1 MMPRGSSNVMNK
13 IKKLII
19 IVFLFFTFFAH
30 AVEQKMIISA
40 EQKTST
46 AAHVL
51 YELEKFFQED
61 IHAQELKSKYH
72 LDLEMELLD
81 EYVLV
86 VIKPI
91 QTVLVKNELKLL
103 LQMKYPQ
110 AFMVPNSYK
119 EKNNTVRQEA
129 KKIVIETTLPKQIK
143 NVRKIPKGVVEKKEI
158 VKADSLLPN
167 IANEWLALLILAIAG
182 LLLVYRSTRQINKIK
197 KLQEKLES
205 YQEKVENQMDYIG
218 EQYE

>member
-1 MMPRGSSNVMNK
+1 MNK
-13 IKKLII
+13 IKRLII

-40 EQKTST
+40 EEKTST
-46 AAHVL
+46 SARIL
-51 YELEKFFQED
+51 YELENFFQED
-61 IHAQELKSKYH
+61 THAKELKSKYH
-72 LDLEMELLD
+72 LDLEMEVLD
-81 EYVLV
+81 KYVLV

-103 LQMKYPQ
+103 LKMKYPQ
-110 AFMVPNSYK
+110 AFMVPNSHK
-119 EKNNTVRQEA
+119 EKKSTVRHKA
-129 KKIVIETTLPKQIK
+129 KKIVTETPVPQQIK
-143 NVRKIPKGVVEKKEI
+143 NVRKIPKSVVEKKEI
-158 VKADSLLPN
+158 IKADSLLPN
-167 IANEWLALLILAIAG
+167 IANEWLALLVLAIAG

>member
-1 MMPRGSSNVMNK
+1 MNK
-13 IKKLII
+13 IKRLII
-19 IVFLFFTFFAH
+19 IVFLFSTFFAH

-40 EQKTST
+40 EHKTST

-61 IHAQELKSKYH
+61 KHAKELKSKYH
-72 LDLEMELLD
+72 FNVEMELLD

-91 QTVLVKNELKLL
+91 QTIFVKNELKLL

-110 AFMVPNSYK
+110 AFIVPYSDK
-119 EKNNTVRQEA
+119 EKNSSVREEV
-129 KKIVIETTLPKQIK
+129 KKIVTETTLPEPIK
-143 NVRKIPKGVVEKKEI
+143 NVRKIPKKVVEKKEI
-158 VKADSLLPN
+158 IKADSLLPN
-167 IANEWLALLILAIAG
+167 IANEWLALLVLAIAG